1 MQNSTFH
8 ISGTHCKAC
17 KMLVEDVLSD
27 DTTLMNPSVDLGNET
42 LSLET
47 EEENQSILLEK
58 LNRELIPLGYTLSLI
73 S

>member
-17 KMLVEDVLSD
+17 KMLIEDVLSD
-27 DTTLMNPSVDLGNET
+27 DTTLTNSSVDLENET

-58 LNRELIPLGYTLSLI
+58 LNTELIPLGYTLSLI